1 MSRSTARD
9 SAAQEPRSGWSD
21 LLARS
26 WVTPLLAGA
35 VVVLTVILMV
45 VSFPP
50 FDTPE
55 AAYLWAAPFLVWV
68 LLRRPSW
75 RLTWVVAGS
84 SQAVGWILILRWLRH
99 FPEHAGVAFP
109 TIIGWSAMILL
120 GIIVGLFGTAWLVA
134 ARSVLPR
141 CRGSSLAF
149 RLVVMLGLAAFWVV
163 LEWIR
168 ATVFTGFPWLIL
180 AASQWQRPLVLQV
193 AAVTGSWGIS
203 FMLIL
208 FNLGLVFYLRT
219 FLETRGA
226 AWWKRICPEF
236 YLALVCLL
244 GVIGSGLL
252 DKRIGA
258 PQPAFSA
265 GFVQPGVLPRARWDL
280 EQMESVLADYRM
292 VAQFAA
298 YDGADAILWPE
309 ASTPLPAPGNE
320 YAVQWLESLA
330 AELGLPILMGN
341 LVSVPDVE
349 GVLRYYNGVII
360 VDPEDGIQEAFY
372 GKRHLVPFG
381 EYVPAWIPFVDM
393 VVPLDGQFT
402 RGDAPNVLDFKV
414 GDRVWRVGALVCYE
428 DLFPELA
435 RSQLHEGVHFFFV
448 ATNNIWYG
456 REGAAAQH
464 AAHSVLRAV
473 ELRRP
478 VLRAGNEGWSGWI
491 DERGNIRHVLRGSD
505 GSIYFQGADAE
516 TFYLDPRY
524 QGTLSAYARY
534 GDWFVWLSMLV
545 TAIAGA
551 SIRFWRPER
560 AVPDV

>member
-1 MSRSTARD
+1 MSQTTSRELISQAS
-9 SAAQEPRSGWSD
+9 SADLRGFFSRGWVNQ
-21 LLARS
+21 L
-26 WVTPLLAGA
+26 VA
-35 VVVLTVILMV
+35 VLVAVMTGLLMV

-55 AAYLWAAPFLVWV
+55 AAYLWAAPFLMWV
-68 LLRRPSW
+68 LLRQPSW
-75 RLTWVVAGS
+75 RLTWMVAGS
-84 SQAVGWILILRWLRH
+84 SQALGWIVILRWLRH
-99 FPEHAGVAFP
+99 FPEHTGVAFP
-109 TIIGWSAMILL
+109 GVIGWGAMILL
-120 GIIVGLFGTAWLVA
+120 GIIVGTFGATWLAA
-134 ARSVLPR
+134 ARVVLPR
-141 CRGSSLAF
+141 CRRSSLAY
-149 RLVVMLGLAAFWVV
+149 RLMVMLGLAAFWVV
-163 LEWIR
+163 LEWVR
-168 ATVFTGFPWLIL
+168 ANLFTGFPWLIL

-193 AAVTGSWGIS
+193 AAVTGAWGIS

-226 AWWKRICPEF
+226 PWWKRICPEF
-236 YLALVCLL
+236 YLALICLL

-252 DKRIGA
+252 DKRVGV

-265 GFVQPGVLPRARWDL
+265 GFVQPAVLPRARWDL
-280 EQMESVLADYRM
+280 EQMETVLADYRM
-292 VAQFAA
+292 VAEFAA
-298 YDGADAILWPE
+298 YDGAEAILWPE
-309 ASTPLPAPGNE
+309 ASTPLPAPGND

-330 AELGLPILMGN
+330 AELGLPIIMGN
-341 LVSVPDVE
+341 LVSVPDAE
-349 GVLRYYNGVII
+349 GVLRYYNGVIT
-360 VDPEDGIQEAFY
+360 VDPEDGIQESFY

-381 EYVPAWIPFVDM
+381 EYVPAWVPFVDM

-402 RGDAPNVLDFKV
+402 PGSAPDVLDFKV

-428 DLFPELA
+428 DLFPRLA

-491 DERGNIRHVLRGSD
+491 DERGNIRHVLRGSE
-505 GSIYFQGADAE
+505 GTIYFRGADAE

-524 QGTLSAYARY
+524 QGSISTYARY
-534 GDWFVWLSMLV
+534 GDWFVWISIL
-545 TAIAGA
+545 AAAGA
-551 SIRFWRPER
+551 GLSVRFWRGEP
-560 AVPDV
+560 ASA